1 MFHHNIPQNYDRF
14 LCFGVVVFSDYLFV
28 SDLEF
33 LLSVLFGRYFSISL
47 DFSTVKSTL
56 DVFITDVFKSVLF
69 VVSVLCECFCF
80 TNVAFSFVIF
90 FLSCG
95 LITGACITSLFFES
109 WFVNECMILSLFL
122 SCSLRND
129 ICSSSWFIN
138 LYDIS
143 LVQFLFTC
151 SLGLCLT
158 HDCKNSF
165 FKLLS
170 SVKNELFILLN
181 SSKSFS
187 LRFPISSI

>member
-1 MFHHNIPQNYDRF
+1 MFYYAIAQNCDWF
-14 LCFGVVVFSDYLFV
+14 LCLVSLFFLITCLFHDFGFI
-28 SDLEF
+28 
-33 LLSVLFGRYFSISL
+33 LSVLFTRSFTISL

-56 DVFITDVFKSVLF
+56 GVFITDVFKSVLF
-69 VVSVLCECFCF
+69 VVSGLCESVCF
-80 TNVAFSFVIF
+80 TGVAISSVIF

-95 LITGACITSLFFES
+95 LIAGVCVPSLFFES
-109 WFVNECMILSLFL
+109 WFINELIILSLFL